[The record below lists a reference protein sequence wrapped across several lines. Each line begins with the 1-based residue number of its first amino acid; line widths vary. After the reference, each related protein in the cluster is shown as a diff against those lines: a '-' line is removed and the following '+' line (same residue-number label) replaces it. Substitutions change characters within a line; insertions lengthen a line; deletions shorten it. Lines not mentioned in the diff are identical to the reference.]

1 MRFGCLCRVTEMTA
15 VADAGY
21 DFGETEADV
30 LYPGL
35 EEEAFRRARE
45 ALRTEPL
52 FPEVVQATELLHC
65 TMAARER
72 SGRVMGDLDVRT
84 VFRRAA
90 MVGAKVVVVTAPG
103 YDALQRFN
111 GQAKA
116 WREATEAIGLLGEQA
131 ARCGLSVAVAP
142 RTDAGGLAT
151 TIDEVWVLSEEVGH
165 PAVGVS
171 ADVSTIA
178 DWADMAATDLALKHV
193 HLPLP
198 GRFGGEFSTER
209 CLEALGALREFGY
222 GGRVSVSAEWSTF
235 ADRAAELLEEM
246 RAVAGG

>member
-1 MRFGCLCRVTEMTA
+1 MTA
-15 VADAGY
+15 LADAGY

-30 LYPGL
+30 LYPTL
-35 EEEAFRRARE
+35 DEEAFRRARE
-45 ALRTEPL
+45 ALRAEPL
-52 FPEVVQATELLHC
+52 FPEVVQAPELLHC
-65 TMAARER
+65 AMTVDER
-72 SGRVMGDLDVRT
+72 PGPVLGGLDIRT
-84 VFRRAA
+84 LFRRGA
-90 MVGAKVVVVTAPG
+90 MVGARVVVVVAPG

-116 WREATEAIGLLGEQA
+116 WREAAEAVGLLGEHA
-131 ARCGLSVAVAP
+131 ARSGLSIAVAP

-178 DWADMAATDLALKHV
+178 DWADMAATGLALKHV

-209 CLEALGALREFGY
+209 CLEALAALREFGY
-222 GGRVSVSAEWSTF
+222 GGRVSVSAEWPTF
-235 ADRAAELLEEM
+235 AHRAGELLEEM
-246 RAVAGG
+246 RAIGGG